1 MEEQHQQPTEAL
13 QTSRSDSSLN
23 GKFEMI
29 SKSEVRESAI
39 QQLQQ
44 QMPKANVVAPFV
56 SRQPGKKSRHVLK
69 EGFKW
74 LRQLISRT
82 KLTMHTAYDRLDNSE
97 PASVQSLAIS
107 K

>member
-1 MEEQHQQPTEAL
+1 
-13 QTSRSDSSLN
+13 
-23 GKFEMI
+23 MI
-29 SKSEVRESAI
+29 SESEVRESAI